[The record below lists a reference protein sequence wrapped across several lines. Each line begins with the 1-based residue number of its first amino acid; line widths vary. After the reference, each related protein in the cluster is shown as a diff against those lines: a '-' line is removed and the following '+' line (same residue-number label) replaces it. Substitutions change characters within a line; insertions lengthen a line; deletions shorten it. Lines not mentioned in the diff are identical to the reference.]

1 MVEFYQVK
9 RGNYSVELDLNKLFD
24 ADQLSLFSSRY
35 KTIAAQ
41 DADFKALTS
50 LRDGFFR
57 YESETLLPLIG
68 EGFKP
73 KVFIVYGN
81 PATHSVRN
89 GMFFFSKSGDKFHRS
104 GIWGKLA
111 KAGLVAPVRSR
122 IKDNYEARLKE
133 ANIRKLMI
141 LSGAS
146 STCFL
151 VGVTTF
157 YSLPTPAS
165 ESSYSGVAG
174 VEKLFKPALKEI
186 AKAEVKRI
194 QSYPFTDGATIVFTQ
209 KSSYEMYCKLTDTE
223 PEFWPIRG
231 KGSGGDK
238 LAKLLADSHHIPSEK
253 DRWTSS
259 E

>member
-1 MVEFYQVK
+1 
-9 RGNYSVELDLNKLFD
+9 
-24 ADQLSLFSSRY
+24 
-35 KTIAAQ
+35 
-41 DADFKALTS
+41 
-50 LRDGFFR
+50 
-57 YESETLLPLIG
+57 
-68 EGFKP
+68 
-73 KVFIVYGN
+73 
-81 PATHSVRN
+81 
-89 GMFFFSKSGDKFHRS
+89 MFFFSKSGDKFHRS

-111 KAGLVAPVRSR
+111 KSGLVAPVKSR

-146 STCFL
+146 STYFL

-157 YSLPTPAS
+157 YSLPTPTS
-165 ESSYSGVAG
+165 GSSYSGVAG

-238 LAKLLADSHHIPSEK
+238 LAKLLSDIHHIPFEK